1 MDLLDCPIKTYD
13 WGSPTALASLQGRR
27 PTGEPEAELWIG
39 AHPSAPAHLVRG
51 GRRTGLDEVIAADPV
66 AELGAEAAE
75 RWKGRLPFLLKV
87 LAAARPLSLQ
97 THPTSEQAASG
108 FAAEEAAG
116 VPVDAPQRLFRDRN
130 HKPELICALT
140 PFTALCGFRAVET
153 SIDLLDAIGDAD
165 LGAEL
170 ISILAAEPGPDGL
183 RRAMVTA
190 LRTSTRRVRPAV
202 AAVAANAAHG
212 VPGFEAECRW
222 LTTLADRHP
231 GDPAVFVAAML
242 ELVVLQPGEGLFLTA
257 GTLHS
262 YLDGVGVELM
272 ANSDN
277 VLRGGLTSKPVDVD
291 ALARIVTTEPA
302 PPPVQTADDGTFTY
316 RSPVPEFALTRY
328 ALLGEAARLPPGVA
342 AGVAVDG
349 SFSLEIDG
357 APHTIG
363 PGTAVWIPA
372 SDGSR
377 ALSGTGTFF
386 LATEGTVAR

>member
-1 MDLLDCPIKTYD
+1 VDLLDCPIKAYD
-13 WGSPTALASLQGRR
+13 WGSRTALAGLQGRS

-39 AHPSAPAHLVRG
+39 AHSSGPSHLVRS
-51 GRRTGLDEVIAADPV
+51 GRRAGLDEVIAADPV
-66 AELGAEAAE
+66 TELGAEAAE
-75 RWKGRLPFLLKV
+75 RWQGRLPFLLKV

-116 VPVDAPQRLFRDRN
+116 VPIDAPQRLFRDTN

-140 PFTALCGFRAVET
+140 PFTALCGFRAVEST
-153 SIDLLDAIGDAD
+153 LDLLVAIGDAD

-170 ISILAAEPGPDGL
+170 VSILAAEPGPDGL

-190 LRTSTRRVRPAV
+190 LRTSARRARPAV
-202 AAVAANAAHG
+202 AAVGVNAAHG

-222 LTTLADRHP
+222 LSTLADRHP
-231 GDPAVFVAAML
+231 GDPALFVAAML
-242 ELVVLQPGEGLFLTA
+242 ELVVLQPGQALFLTA

-262 YLDGVGVELM
+262 YLGGVGVELM

-277 VLRGGLTSKPVDVD
+277 VLRGGLTSKHIDVD
-291 ALARIVTTEPA
+291 ALARIVTTKST
-302 PPPVQTADDGTFTY
+302 PPPVQTADEGAFTY

-328 ALLGEAARLPPGVA
+328 ALLGETVTMPPGVA
-342 AGVAVDG
+342 AGVVVEG
-349 SFSLEIDG
+349 SFALEIDG
-357 APHTIG
+357 SPHTIDS
-363 PGTAVWIPA
+363 GTAVWIPA

-386 LATEGTVAR
+386 LATEGPGAR

>member
-1 MDLLDCPIKTYD
+1 VDLLDCPIKSYD
-13 WGSPTALASLQGRR
+13 WGSPTALAGLQGRR

-39 AHPSAPAHLVRG
+39 AHPSGPAHLVRG
-51 GRRTGLDEVIAADPV
+51 GRRAGLDEVIAADPV
-66 AELGAEAAE
+66 AELGAEAAA
-75 RWKGRLPFLLKV
+75 RWQGRLPFLLKL

-97 THPTSEQAASG
+97 THPSSEQAVSG

-116 VPVDAPQRLFRDRN
+116 VPIDAPQRLFRDTN

-153 SIDLLDAIGDAD
+153 TLDLLDGIGDAD

-170 ISILAAEPGPDGL
+170 VSILAAEPGPDGL

-190 LRTSTRRVRPAV
+190 LQTSTRRARPAV
-202 AAVAANAAHG
+202 AAVGARAAHG

-222 LTTLADRHP
+222 LSTLADRHP

-242 ELVVLQPGEGLFLTA
+242 ELVVLQPGQALFLTA

-262 YLDGVGVELM
+262 YLDGLGVELM

-277 VLRGGLTSKPVDVD
+277 VLRGGLTSKHVDVD
-291 ALARIVTTEPA
+291 ALARIVITEPA
-302 PPPVQTADDGTFTY
+302 PPPVQTADAGVFTY
-316 RSPVPEFALTRY
+316 RSSVPEFALTRY
-328 ALLGEAARLPPGVA
+328 ALLGERATLPSGPA
-342 AGVAVDG
+342 AGVAVNG
-349 SFSLEIDG
+349 SFTLEIDG
-357 APHTIG
+357 TPHAVG
-363 PGTAVWIPA
+363 SGRAVWIPA

-377 ALSGTGTFF
+377 ALSGTGIFF
-386 LATEGTVAR
+386 LATEGTVGL